1 MNSHDESEKK
11 EAARTADAQVAQAAS
26 SMLTMF
32 TSQWHGAHGPQTR
45 KSKRMHQAPAST
57 NRADKRTATRK
68 SAEKHRALHV
78 VIQSQTSVASL
89 LLIIA
94 KKLKRLTNTS
104 LLKGTGCPASKYR
117 HSSLSSMVGPQSMS
131 NNSGVK
137 CIRHRTRHLA
147 SSDLDALE
155 WVSW

>member
-11 EAARTADAQVAQAAS
+11 EAARTADAQAAS

-78 VIQSQTSVASL
+78 VIQSQTSVALLL

-104 LLKGTGCPASKYR
+104 LLTGTGCPASKYR

-147 SSDLDALE
+147 SSDLDVALE